1 MGTIRE
7 RLKQNV
13 ESFRKSLLARTHME
27 REGQRRRKGTTQ
39 KIVDCKFCRQ
49 IKEKRDII
57 FENEHLVVVFGRP
70 HHKGHLVVMPRHHE
84 ENLLRLH
91 EKTLDSIFNDT
102 VLVMK
107 ALEKA
112 IKPDL
117 FNLEYLDNWDSHVH
131 LNVYPRFKSD
141 PDYGNP
147 PVLPK
152 KEEPFTPRT
161 LSKKEMMIFEREL
174 GKIKERLEK
183 EWKKPN

>member
-1 MGTIRE
+1 
-7 RLKQNV
+7 
-13 ESFRKSLLARTHME
+13 ME